1 MNLVARQLVL
11 ALDCGI
17 IQDLEHQDS
26 TLNIDTR
33 RPGAL
38 RIALPTSRTISSTA
52 RSAWTFNKWNLEH
65 REPSH

>member
-26 TLNIDTR
+26 TLNIDAR
-33 RPGAL
+33 RPGMS
-38 RIALPTSRTISSTA
+38 RIAFSYIQDNIVNYKVGLDV
-52 RSAWTFNKWNLEH
+52 
-65 REPSH
+65 